1 MEFIS
6 NLLSEINLQH
16 SVVQK
21 YMYII
26 YILSVNDNIC
36 NILFDVGVLFVLL
49 YLYRFTFPFIR
60 KYIYIY
66 INIRET
72 RTGNQDWTIQIH
84 L

>member
-1 MEFIS
+1 MLELFEQKMEFFS

-16 SVVQK
+16 SVVQQ

-26 YILSVNDNIC
+26 YILSVNDNTC

-49 YLYRFTFPFIR
+49 YLYRLFTFPFIR

-66 INIRET
+66 IYI
-72 RTGNQDWTIQIH
+72 
-84 L
+84 

>member
-1 MEFIS
+1 MLGLLEQKMEFIS

-16 SVVQK
+16 SVVQQ

-49 YLYRFTFPFIR
+49 YLHRLFTFPLIR

-66 INIRET
+66 IYIY
-72 RTGNQDWTIQIH
+72 IYKH
-84 L
+84 